1 MKEKRVWFITGA
13 GRGLGVDIA
22 KAALAAGHAVV
33 ATGRDPAKLGNALY
47 HNINIQA
54 DRKAALAESNAFL
67 DKYYTSNFSAA
78 FVEGFTTAGSA
89 KECIRELKDYF
100 NSGLQHITLRLTS
113 WDQQTQLRRFLEEVV
128 PAFA

>member
-1 MKEKRVWFITGA
+1 MAREE
-13 GRGLGVDIA
+13 
-22 KAALAAGHAVV
+22 
-33 ATGRDPAKLGNALY
+33 GRDPAKLGNALY

-54 DRKAALAESNAFL
+54 DRKAALAESKAFL

-78 FVEGFTTAGSA
+78 FVEGFTTAGTPDESIQEV
-89 KECIRELKDYF
+89 KENF

-113 WDQQTQLRRFLEEVV
+113 WDQQTQLKRFLEEVA